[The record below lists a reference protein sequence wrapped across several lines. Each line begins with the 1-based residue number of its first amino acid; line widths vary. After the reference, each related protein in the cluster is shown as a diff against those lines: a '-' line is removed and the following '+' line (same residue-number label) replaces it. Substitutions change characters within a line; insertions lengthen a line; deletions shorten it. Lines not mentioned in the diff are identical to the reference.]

1 MKLVAIL
8 SAFVVLVAVPA
19 NGKSVKKV
27 ACSKEDV
34 TKAVQKD
41 FSAKEPINI
50 DFDRSEVRFE
60 ASDYPDKANY
70 RSMRCKFRCEADSEY
85 PVTLFKCNI

>member
-1 MKLVAIL
+1 MKMNAIVTI
-8 SAFVVLVAVPA
+8 FVMLVAVPA
-19 NGKSVKKV
+19 NAKSVKKV
-27 ACSKEDV
+27 VCSKEDI

>member
-1 MKLVAIL
+1 MNIL
-8 SAFVVLVAVPA
+8 TILTIFLISFAPSANA
-19 NGKSVKKV
+19 KSVKKT
-27 ACSKEDV
+27 ACSKEDI

-50 DFDRSEVRFE
+50 DVDRSEVRFE
-60 ASDYPDKANY
+60 GVDYPDKSTY